1 MKNIKK
7 TLKIHLTLLILVTT
21 FNNSIVFAL
30 TNSSYQK
37 VNIITTYQPN
47 VKLAGLVFAKY
58 SNSFVENGILASV
71 DNTNSNRKVLDLV
84 SSGKKQFGI
93 LNANDFFIYYAESE
107 KTPNI
112 VVVGSAMVKTEQFIV
127 AKKKSGIKKITDLE
141 NKKIA
146 IAIHNDG
153 TSKKYKISELLLKK
167 NNVKVSK
174 IVYQKNYT
182 VMPLLFDAVDAMLVS
197 DPEEIFACFTNGL
210 NTKTLEIIPLKDKV
224 LESIP
229 ESFVIVNRD
238 FYNLHPILTQK
249 ILKLLTQGWQNAA
262 NPDKILDILKIVNK
276 GTVMNKLEFS
286 HPKEVW
292 LLQHIGNNIEPK
304 VGIDVMTK
312 ENFDDV
318 INMYYNNHIISTKL
332 DYNKIFFRLMIK

>member
-30 TNSSYQK
+30 TNSPYQK

-112 VVVGSAMVKTEQFIV
+112 VVVGSAMAKTEQFIV
-127 AKKKSGIKKITDLE
+127 AKKNSGIKKITDLE

-167 NNVKVSK
+167 NNVKASK

-238 FYNLHPILTQK
+238 FYNLHPILIQK

-262 NPDKILDILKIVNK
+262 NPDKILDMLKIVNK
-276 GTVMNKLEFS
+276 GIVMNKLEFS
-286 HPKEVW
+286 HPKEIW

-312 ENFDDV
+312 EKFDDV

-332 DYNKIFFRLMIK
+332 DYNKIFFRLLIK